1 MSILLLTLQILK
13 KSSKIFRWDHIWLNE
28 GFANYFEYFGLE
40 SIYDQAFVWSQ
51 QFHNN
56 RKSAMSED
64 FDIGLKAK
72 ATVPKTRDIRTYKEI
87 RMMFKPG

>member
-1 MSILLLTLQILK
+1 MIHTLVCGEK
-13 KSSKIFRWDHIWLNE
+13 LNQKLRMQRKNDKYE
-28 GFANYFEYFGLE
+28 VCFGLE

-56 RKSAMSED
+56 RKSAMSKD

>member
-51 QFHNN
+51 QFYNN
-56 RKSAMSED
+56 RKGAMAND
-64 FDIGLKAK
+64 FDIRLKANT
-72 ATVPKTRDIRTYKEI
+72 TVPKTSDIRTYKEI
-87 RMMFKPG
+87 RKMFEG